1 MARADGNS
9 PVPVA
14 SVTPSHLAGAQ
25 CLLTALAMGKELCE
39 LVFDGFLHT
48 WLPLPSGHQVAM
60 PKVNP
65 NTNPLS
71 P

>member
-48 WLPLPSGHQVAM
+48 
-60 PKVNP
+60 
-65 NTNPLS
+65 
-71 P
+71 